1 VLAVAL
7 GLRLARLPE
16 VLSAPDFAHPAVDAA
31 FHDWWA
37 RSVAGVPGSAGPEAG
52 RDPELLERAY
62 LRPPGYPLALAAVY
76 AVTDG
81 SHLAARLF
89 QLLLG
94 LLTTGL
100 VWLALERAAG
110 AAAALAGGL
119 AIGCHW
125 LPIYFEGEL
134 QATSWTLV
142 WLAGATACLSLWFA
156 RPTRALALALGLC
169 LGMAAIARS
178 NALVVLAAALL
189 VGALELRRRGARW
202 WTTWALPVGAG
213 AALAILPV
221 GARNLIVAGEPVLI
235 STNGGINLYIGN
247 HAGATGFVAAH
258 LPGLGPFETCF
269 DYPALA
275 RRVEAR
281 AGRELS
287 DREISAWFTAQAL
300 AWIRSEPRAF
310 LALTAR
316 KARLLV
322 GPGEIPHNKELGLER
337 SHSRVLARLPFPF
350 PVLLAGGLVGLLL
363 ALQRPRGDAARFLAV
378 FAATAAGLWLL
389 SVLPFFVAARYRV
402 EVLPWLA
409 LLSGL
414 ALVEIVRRSAAPGRA
429 ALAASAWVALAG
441 LLGLAAGPLEPNV
454 AKWHHDRG
462 RALLQ
467 GGASEA
473 ALFELEAALAADPAR
488 FEAELTLANALHELG
503 RVAEA
508 EAAYR
513 RVLERRP
520 AEYRA
525 LNNLGV
531 LLAERGDL
539 AEAAG
544 LFERALERDPLPG
557 TVHLNLARAREALGE
572 REAARG
578 HYAAALEL
586 NPGNRE
592 AERALRRLDR
602 ASAPGDDAEGDGDG
616 DGAGDGPKAARAPSE
631 PR

>member
-7 GLRLARLPE
+7 ALRLARLPE
-16 VLSAPDFAHPAVDAA
+16 VLAAPDFAHPAVDAA

-37 RSVAGVPGSAGPEAG
+37 RSVAGVAPADALEDAG
-52 RDPELLERAY
+52 RDPGLLARAY

-76 AVTDG
+76 ALTDG
-81 SHLAARLF
+81 SYLAARVV

-94 LLTTGL
+94 VITAGL
-100 VWLALERAAG
+100 VWLALERAHG
-110 AAAALAGGL
+110 AAAGAIGGL

-125 LPIYFEGEL
+125 LPIYYEGEL
-134 QATSWTLV
+134 QATAWTLV
-142 WLAGATACLSLWFA
+142 WLVGATACLSLWFA
-156 RPTRALALALGLC
+156 RPRGTLALALGVC
-169 LGMAAIARS
+169 LGLAAIART
-178 NALVVLAAALL
+178 NALAVLAAVLL
-189 VGALELRRRGARW
+189 LGALELARRGAPWCRPF
-202 WTTWALPVGAG
+202 ALPLGAG

-221 GARNLIVAGEPVLI
+221 AARNLIVAGEPVLI

-247 HAGATGFVAAH
+247 HAEATGLVAAH

-269 DYPALA
+269 DYPAVA
-275 RRVEAR
+275 RRVEQR

-287 DREISAWFTAQAL
+287 DREVSAWFTARAL
-300 AWIRSEPRAF
+300 EWIRAEPLAF
-310 LALTAR
+310 LRLTAA

-322 GPGEIPHNKELGLER
+322 GPQEIPHNKELGLER
-337 SHSRVLARLPFPF
+337 SHSRVLAWLPFPF

-363 ALQRPRGDAARFLAV
+363 ALRRPRGDAARFLAV
-378 FAATAAGLWLL
+378 CAAAAAGLWLL

-409 LLSGL
+409 LLSAL
-414 ALVEIVRRSAAPGRA
+414 ALVEIARLFAARA
-429 ALAASAWVALAG
+429 RAVPALAAGAWAALAG
-441 LLGLAAGPLEPNV
+441 LLGLSAGPLEPNV

-467 GGASEA
+467 GGDSRA
-473 ALFELEAALAADPAR
+473 ALVELEASLAADPAR
-488 FEAELTLANALHELG
+488 FEAELSLANALYDLG
-503 RVAEA
+503 RTGEA

-520 AEYRA
+520 AEHRA
-525 LNNLGV
+525 LQNLGV
-531 LLAERGDL
+531 LLAERGEL
-539 AEAAG
+539 ALAAD

-557 TVHLNLARAREALGE
+557 PLHLNLARAREALGE

-578 HYAAALEL
+578 HYAQALEL
-586 NPGNRE
+586 LPGNRE

-602 ASAPGDDAEGDGDG
+602 SRASAD
-616 DGAGDGPKAARAPSE
+616 DGPDGPGAARAPSE